1 MSELPEPK
9 SGEDFDRRLHR
20 AREANAPREERS
32 AHALPKSGIGLATR
46 VGTELVV
53 AVVVG
58 AFIGYWLDR
67 WLGTQPWLLIAFTLF
82 GGAAGMLNVFRL
94 ATGQGYGVGY
104 RAEGEDEQ
112 KRGD

>member
-1 MSELPEPK
+1 MSDPSEPG

-20 AREANAPREERS
+20 AREANAPIEERS
-32 AHALPKSGIGLATR
+32 AHALPKSGMGLAAR
-46 VGTELVV
+46 IGTELVV

-58 AFIGYWLDR
+58 VFIGYWLDR
-67 WLGTQPWLLIAFTLF
+67 WLGTSPWLLIVFTLF

-94 ATGQGYGVGY
+94 ATGQGYAAGY
-104 RAEGEDEQ
+104 RTKGEDQ